1 MSRDDIFILGG
12 ARTPIGR
19 FGGAIASSNAVDI
32 GAAAIEAA
40 VKNAA
45 IKADD
50 VNLCVMGHARQA
62 GNGPNAARLMALK
75 GGLPKS
81 APAYTTQMACISG
94 LLAVIEARGAM
105 LDGEADVAVVGGCEH
120 MSSIPYLIQ
129 GMRWGTKMGDAP
141 VLDGLSKDGFRDPL
155 TGAHM
160 GELADQMAAREGI
173 NRDDQDQFA
182 LRSQQTVAKAI
193 EAGHYKTQI
202 TPVEIPGRKGPE
214 VIELDEHPRP
224 DTKLEGLTKLKPVF
238 VKDGTVTAGSSSGIT
253 DGACALVIAT
263 EAAVKRLKAKPRA
276 RIMGASLAALV
287 PEDYTIA
294 PVEST
299 NKLMKKLDFNIQDVN
314 QTEINEA
321 FAAMA
326 IACIRKLDLD
336 PETVNNWG
344 GAIALGHPI
353 GMSGARILL
362 NTLQRLETDGGQYGL
377 ATLCGNGGH
386 GASMLI
392 EKAA

>member
-1 MSRDDIFILGG
+1 MSKDDIFILGG

-32 GAAAIEAA
+32 GATAVQAA
-40 VKNAA
+40 VRNAA
-45 IKADD
+45 IDANE
-50 VNLCVMGHARQA
+50 VNLCVMGLARQA
-62 GNGPNAARLMALK
+62 GNGPNPARLMALK

-81 APAYTTQMACISG
+81 AFAFTTQMACISG
-94 LLAVIEARGAM
+94 LLAAIEARAAIR
-105 LDGEADVAVVGGCEH
+105 DGEADVAVVGGCEH

-160 GELADQMAAREGI
+160 GELADQMASREGI
-173 NRDDQDQFA
+173 SRDDQDQFS
-182 LRSQQTVAKAI
+182 LRSQQTAAKAI
-193 EAGHYKTQI
+193 EAGHYKKQI
-202 TPVEIPGRKGPE
+202 EPVEIPGRKGPDI
-214 VIELDEHPRP
+214 IELDEHPRP
-224 DTKLEGLTKLKPVF
+224 DTKIDSLAKLKPVF

-253 DGACALVIAT
+253 DGACALVIAS
-263 EAAVKRLKAKPRA
+263 EDAVKRLKVQPRA

-299 NKLMKKLDFNIQDVN
+299 KKLMNKLDFNIQDVN

-321 FAAMA
+321 FAAQA
-326 IACIRKLDLD
+326 IACTRKLDLD

-362 NTLQRLETDGGQYGL
+362 NVMQRLEEDGGQYGL

>member
-1 MSRDDIFILGG
+1 MSKDDIFILGG
-12 ARTPIGR
+12 GRTPIGR
-19 FGGAIASSNAVDI
+19 FGGAIAASNAVDI
-32 GAAAIEAA
+32 GATAVQAA

-45 IKADD
+45 IDAND

-62 GNGPNAARLMALK
+62 GNGPNPARLMALK
-75 GGLPKS
+75 GGLPKT

-94 LLAVIEARGAM
+94 LLAIIEARAAIR
-105 LDGEADVAVVGGCEH
+105 DGEADVAVVGGCEH
-120 MSSIPYLIQ
+120 MSSIPYLIP

-141 VLDGLSKDGFRDPL
+141 VIDGLSKDGFRDPL

-160 GELADQMAAREGI
+160 GELADQMASREGI
-173 NRDDQDQFA
+173 SRDDQDQFS
-182 LRSQQTVAKAI
+182 LRSQQTAAKVI
-193 EAGHYKTQI
+193 EAGHYKSQI
-202 TPVEIPGRKGPE
+202 TPVEIPSRKGPDI
-214 VIELDEHPRP
+214 IELDEHPRP
-224 DTKLEGLTKLKPVF
+224 DTKIESLTKLKPVF

-253 DGACALVIAT
+253 DGACALVIAS
-263 EAAVKRLKAKPRA
+263 EDAVKRLKAKPRA
-276 RIMGASLAALV
+276 RIMGASLAALA

-299 NKLMKKLDFNIQDVN
+299 NKLMAKLDFNIKDVN

-326 IACIRKLDLD
+326 IACTRKLDLD

-362 NTLQRLETDGGQYGL
+362 NVMQRLEEDGGQYGL

>member
-1 MSRDDIFILGG
+1 
-12 ARTPIGR
+12 
-19 FGGAIASSNAVDI
+19 
-32 GAAAIEAA
+32 
-40 VKNAA
+40 
-45 IKADD
+45 
-50 VNLCVMGHARQA
+50 
-62 GNGPNAARLMALK
+62 
-75 GGLPKS
+75 
-81 APAYTTQMACISG
+81 
-94 LLAVIEARGAM
+94 
-105 LDGEADVAVVGGCEH
+105 
-120 MSSIPYLIQ
+120 MSSIPYLVQ

-141 VLDGLSKDGFRDPL
+141 ILDGLSKDGFRDPL

-173 NRDDQDQFA
+173 SRDDQDQFS
-182 LRSQQTVAKAI
+182 LRSQQTAAKAI

-202 TPVEIPGRKGPE
+202 TPVEIPGRKGPD

-224 DTKLEGLTKLKPVF
+224 DTKIEGLTKLKPVF

-253 DGACALVIAT
+253 DGACALVIAS
-263 EAAVKRLKAKPRA
+263 EDAVKRIKAKPRA
-276 RIMGASLAALV
+276 RIMGASLAALA

-299 NKLMKKLDFNIQDVN
+299 KKLMSKLDFNIKDVN

-362 NTLQRLETDGGQYGL
+362 NVMQRLEEDGGQYGL

-392 EKAA
+392 EKTA

>member
-1 MSRDDIFILGG
+1 MSKDDIYILGG
-12 ARTPIGR
+12 GRTPIGR
-19 FGGAIASSNAVDI
+19 FGGAIAASNAVDI
-32 GAAAIEAA
+32 GATAVQAA
-40 VKNAA
+40 VQNAGIDA
-45 IKADD
+45 ND
-50 VNLCVMGHARQA
+50 VNLCVMGLARQA
-62 GNGPNAARLMALK
+62 GNGPNPARLMALK

-81 APAYTTQMACISG
+81 AFAFTTQMACISG
-94 LLAVIEARGAM
+94 LLAVIEARAAIR
-105 LDGEADVAVVGGCEH
+105 DGEADVAVVGGCEH
-120 MSSIPYLIQ
+120 MSSIPFLLS
-129 GMRWGTKMGDAP
+129 GMRWGTKMGDTPA
-141 VLDGLSKDGFRDPL
+141 VDGLSKDGFRDPL

-160 GELADQMAAREGI
+160 GELADKMASREGI
-173 NRDDQDQFA
+173 SRDDQDQFS
-182 LRSQQTVAKAI
+182 LRSQQTAAKAI
-193 EAGHYKTQI
+193 EVGHYKTQI
-202 TPVEIPGRKGPE
+202 TPVEIPGRKGPDI
-214 VIELDEHPRP
+214 VELDEHPRP
-224 DTKLEGLTKLKPVF
+224 DTKIEGLTKLKPVF

-253 DGACALVIAT
+253 DGACALVIAS
-263 EAAVKRLKAKPRA
+263 EDGMKRIKAKPRA

-299 NKLMKKLDFNIQDVN
+299 KKLMKKLDFNINDVH

-362 NTLQRLETDGGQYGL
+362 NVMQRLEEDGGQYGL

-392 EKAA
+392 EKVA

>member
-1 MSRDDIFILGG
+1 MSKDDIYILGG
-12 ARTPIGR
+12 GRTPIGR
-19 FGGAIASSNAVDI
+19 FGGALMATNAVDI
-32 GAAAIEAA
+32 GATAVQAA
-40 VKNAA
+40 VQNAG
-45 IKADD
+45 IDPND
-50 VNLCVMGHARQA
+50 VNLCVMGLARQA
-62 GNGPNAARLMALK
+62 GNGPNPARLMALK

-81 APAYTTQMACISG
+81 AFSFTTQMACISG
-94 LLAVIEARGAM
+94 LLAIIEARAAIR
-105 LDGEADVAVVGGCEH
+105 DGEADVAVVGGCEH
-120 MSSIPYLIQ
+120 MSSIPYLVQ

-141 VLDGLSKDGFRDPL
+141 ILDGLSKDGFRDPL

-173 NRDDQDQFA
+173 SRDDQDQFS
-182 LRSQQTVAKAI
+182 LRSQQTAAKAI

-202 TPVEIPGRKGPE
+202 TPVEIPGRKGPD

-224 DTKLEGLTKLKPVF
+224 DTKIEGLTKLKPVF

-253 DGACALVIAT
+253 DGACALVIAS
-263 EAAVKRLKAKPRA
+263 EDAVKRIKAKPRA
-276 RIMGASLAALV
+276 RIMGASLAALA

-299 NKLMKKLDFNIQDVN
+299 KKLMSKLDFNIKDVN

-362 NTLQRLETDGGQYGL
+362 NVMQRLEEDGGQYGL

-392 EKAA
+392 EKTA